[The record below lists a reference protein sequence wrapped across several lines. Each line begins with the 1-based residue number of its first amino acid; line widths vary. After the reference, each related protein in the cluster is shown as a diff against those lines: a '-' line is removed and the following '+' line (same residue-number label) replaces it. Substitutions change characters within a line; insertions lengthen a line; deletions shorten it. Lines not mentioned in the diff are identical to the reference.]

1 MFVFLRRSEERHRRR
16 SKSPLKEGKKVDKEK
31 KDFSRKLDD
40 TEAEEKYKKLLILR
54 KKMELLELKKKKE
67 EEQVIKLI
75 FIITLIIFLNKFSL
89 EITGRKT
96 AQSQRGT
103 RDVRTSKEG

>member
-1 MFVFLRRSEERHRRR
+1 MEE
-16 SKSPLKEGKKVDKEK
+16 LKKVDKEK

-75 FIITLIIFLNKFSL
+75 FIINLIFFDKFSL

-103 RDVRTSKEG
+103 SDVRTSKEG